1 MKRLLCFTGIFL
13 TILLAFPV
21 NMAAQESESFMGN
34 WEGMF
39 MNDFRTLI
47 QLESDTA
54 QSFSGRILLYDG
66 EIQIQDDELFKIG
79 IQENKLTFYIMAK
92 ETHYK
97 GELDTVSG
105 ELNGIFIFP
114 DDSEHPLTVKK
125 VNKSSLAEPPP
136 E

>member
-1 MKRLLCFTGIFL
+1 MKKLLCFTGIFL
-13 TILLAFPV
+13 TILLAFSV
-21 NMAAQESESFMGN
+21 NMAAQGNESFMGN

-39 MNDFRTLI
+39 MNDFKTLI
-47 QLESDTA
+47 QLESDTT
-54 QSFSGRILLYDG
+54 QHISGRIILYDG
-66 EIQIQDDELFKIG
+66 EIQIQDDQLFKIS
-79 IQENKLTFYIMAK
+79 IQENTLTFYIMAK

-97 GELDTVSG
+97 GELDTASG

-125 VNKSSLAEPPP
+125 ASKSSLAEHPP